1 MNEAIE
7 KSVRDTSGRA
17 GAGRSVCNTLRAT
30 ASLALALGAIGLGA
44 TVPGADARAQTM
56 DLTMAVIPA
65 PGDAYSSLTST
76 VPERFARA
84 TGGKVKVTIS
94 DSLVP
99 GGQIVSAVRDGRVD
113 MSAALHTY
121 LAAEEPRFGIFNLP
135 GLIGGMPDYKKV
147 GEGFWFADTHKIWKE
162 RYKSVVL
169 AEGAWCS
176 QRLFSKTPIQSVED
190 FRNKR
195 LRVHN
200 PQTAELMNAMG
211 AKPVPLALPEVMPSL
226 ERGVIDGLFTSA
238 CYGDGQEYWRVA
250 PHVQDWGLGP
260 ITGWAVI
267 VNADVWDKIPGDMK
281 DAIGKEMMALQRE
294 ALDNHSKY
302 DNAALE
308 RMKTGG
314 AKLWTASPEARQQLF
329 AEKFVT
335 PTYDSWYKRAKQVG
349 FDGNAYIDR
358 IRSTLGR

>member
-1 MNEAIE
+1 MTMITNGTTRRH
-7 KSVRDTSGRA
+7 SRPGSSGPKRA
-17 GAGRSVCNTLRAT
+17 WRAVLAAGV
-30 ASLALALGAIGLGA
+30 LGASFA
-44 TVPGADARAQTM
+44 HAQQVEF
-56 DLTMAVIPA
+56 TMAVIPA
-65 PGDAYSSLTST
+65 PGDAYSILTST
-76 VPERFARA
+76 VPQRIAKA
-84 TGGKVKVTIS
+84 TDGKVKVNIS

-113 MSAALHTY
+113 MSGALHTY

-135 GLIGGMPDYKKV
+135 GLIEGMDDYRKV
-147 GEGFWFADTHKIWKE
+147 GEAFWFADTHKIWRE

-176 QRLFSKTPIQSVED
+176 QRLFSKTPIRTLED

-200 PQTAELMNAMG
+200 PQTAELMNALG

-250 PHVQDWGLGP
+250 KHVQDWNLGP

-267 VNADVWDKIPGDMK
+267 ANASTWDKLPADLRSKIET
-281 DAIGKEMMALQRE
+281 EMAALQKE
-294 ALDNHSKY
+294 ALENHGKY
-302 DNAALE
+302 VATSLD
-308 RMKTGG
+308 RMKAAGVD
-314 AKLWTASPEARQQLF
+314 LWSAPASERQRIF
-329 AEKFVT
+329 APRYVD
-335 PTYDSWYKRAKQVG
+335 PTFDSWYARAKDVG
-349 FDGNAYIDR
+349 FDGKAYIER
-358 IRSTLGR
+358 IRTTLAR

>member
-1 MNEAIE
+1 MSSIAPV
-7 KSVRDTSGRA
+7 SRFRRVRRI
-17 GAGRSVCNTLRAT
+17 
-30 ASLALALGAIGLGA
+30 ASAAAVGGSLLVGSAAH
-44 TVPGADARAQTM
+44 AQQF
-56 DLTMAVIPA
+56 DFTMAVIPA
-65 PGDAYSSLTST
+65 PGDVYASLTST

-121 LAAEEPRFGIFNLP
+121 LAAEEPRFSIFNLP
-135 GLIGGMPDYKKV
+135 GLIGGMPDYQKV
-147 GEGFWFADTHKIWKE
+147 GEGFWFDDTHRIWRE

-169 AEGAWCS
+169 AEGGWCS
-176 QRLFSKTPIQSVED
+176 QRLFSKTPIRTIED

-200 PQTAELMNAMG
+200 PQTAELMNALG

-226 ERGVIDGLFTSA
+226 ERGVIDGVFTSA

-250 PHVQDWGLGP
+250 KYVQDWALGP

-267 VNADVWDKIPGDMK
+267 VNADVWSKVPADLRDKIDVEMK
-281 DAIGKEMMALQRE
+281 ALQKE
-294 ALDNHSKY
+294 ALGNHAKY
-302 DNAALE
+302 DNAAIE
-308 RMKTGG
+308 RMKAGG
-314 AKLWTASPEARQQLF
+314 ADLWTAPPELRQQLF
-329 AEKFVT
+329 SAKYAD
-335 PTYDSWYKRAKQVG
+335 PTFESWYKRAKEVG
-349 FDGNAYIDR
+349 FDGKAYIER
-358 IRSTLGR
+358 IKATLGR

>member
-1 MNEAIE
+1 M
-7 KSVRDTSGRA
+7 KSINGRMA
-17 GAGRSVCNTLRAT
+17 GAASALRARSILS
-30 ASLALALGAIGLGA
+30 AVAVAGGLSWGAA
-44 TVPGADARAQTM
+44 VAQPQQF

-65 PGDAYSSLTST
+65 PGDAYASLAST

-84 TGGKVKVTIS
+84 TGGRVKVTIS

-121 LAAEEPRFGIFNLP
+121 LAAEEPRFSIFNLP

-147 GEGFWFADTHKIWKE
+147 GEGFWFADTHKIWKD

-176 QRLFSKTPIQSVED
+176 QRLFSKTPIRTIED
-190 FRNKR
+190 FKNKR

-200 PQTAELMNAMG
+200 PQTAELMNALG

-226 ERGVIDGLFTSA
+226 ERGVIDGVFTSA

-250 PHVQDWGLGP
+250 KYVQDWALGP

-267 VNADVWDKIPGDMK
+267 INADVWEKLPGDLRQK
-281 DAIGKEMMALQRE
+281 IGVEMTALQNE
-294 ALDNHSKY
+294 ALGNHAKY
-302 DNAALE
+302 DSAAIE

-314 AKLWTASPEARQQLF
+314 ADLWTAPPEARQQLF
-329 AEKFVT
+329 SAKYSD
-335 PTYDSWYKRAKQVG
+335 PTFESWYKRAKDVG
-349 FDGNAYIDR
+349 FDGKAYIEK
-358 IRSTLGR
+358 IKATLGR

>member
-1 MNEAIE
+1 M
-7 KSVRDTSGRA
+7 
-17 GAGRSVCNTLRAT
+17 AT
-30 ASLALALGAIGLGA
+30 AVNERPWRIPGRLAGGGAAFSLACAAIGLAA
-44 TVPGADARAQTM
+44 TLAAPARAQTL

-84 TGGKVKVTIS
+84 TDGKIKVTIS

-147 GEGFWFADTHKIWKE
+147 GEGFWFADTHKIWRE

-176 QRLFSKTPIQSVED
+176 QRLFSKTPIRSVED

-226 ERGVIDGLFTSA
+226 ERGVIDGVFTSA

-250 PHVQDWGLGP
+250 PNVQDWGLGP

-267 VNADVWDKIPGDMK
+267 INADVWDKVPNDLK
-281 DAIGKEMMALQRE
+281 ERIGKEMMALQRE
-294 ALDNHSKY
+294 ALDNHAKY

-308 RMKTGG
+308 RMKAGG
-314 AKLWTASPEARQQLF
+314 AQLWTAPADVRQQLF
-329 AEKFVT
+329 AEKFVN
-335 PTYDSWYKRAKQVG
+335 PTFDSWYKRAKQVG

-358 IRSTLGR
+358 IRTTLGR

>member
-1 MNEAIE
+1 MNRVIQALVP
-7 KSVRDTSGRA
+7 SGLRRRAHATVRAAGFA
-17 GAGRSVCNTLRAT
+17 GALIGG
-30 ASLALALGAIGLGA
+30 ALCAGA
-44 TVPGADARAQTM
+44 VHAQSF
-56 DLTMAVIPA
+56 DFTMAVIPA

-76 VPERFARA
+76 VPARFAKA
-84 TGGKVKVTIS
+84 TDGRVKVTIS

-121 LAAEEPRFGIFNLP
+121 LAAEEPRFSIFNLP
-135 GLIGGMPDYKKV
+135 GLIGGMPDYKRV
-147 GEGFWFADTHKIWKE
+147 GEGFWFADTHKIWLE

-176 QRLFSKTPIQSVED
+176 QRLFSKTPIQTIAD
-190 FRNKR
+190 FKNKR

-226 ERGVIDGLFTSA
+226 ERGVIDGVFTSA

-250 PHVQDWGLGP
+250 RNVQDWGLGP

-267 VNADVWDKIPGDMK
+267 INADVWGKIPAELREKIMAEMK
-281 DAIGKEMMALQRE
+281 ALQSE
-294 ALDNHSKY
+294 ALDNHAKY
-302 DNAALE
+302 DSAALD
-308 RMKTGG
+308 RMKAGG
-314 AKLWTASPEARQQLF
+314 AALWTAPAEVRQQLF
-329 AEKFVT
+329 SAQYVD
-335 PTYDSWYKRAKQVG
+335 PTFDAWNKRAKDVG
-349 FDGNAYIDR
+349 FDGKAYIER
-358 IRSTLGR
+358 IKGTLGR